1 MLLSKK
7 VSKQIQNYYFCQQ
20 RNCRHISSQDLAAMS
35 KDNKFEHK
43 SLFGPKYGGMIMV
56 GWPKHGVYID
66 RKEMLCSLCRIFE
79 REEEKKFTMLKN
91 EVNFK
96 VLKAV

>member
-7 VSKQIQNYYFCQQ
+7 FSKQIQNYYFCQQ

-43 SLFGPKYGGMIMV
+43 SLFGSKYGGMIMV
-56 GWPKHGVYID
+56 G
-66 RKEMLCSLCRIFE
+66 
-79 REEEKKFTMLKN
+79 
-91 EVNFK
+91 
-96 VLKAV
+96 